1 MSLLEKTYGELTE
14 ADKDSLR
21 KPLGV
26 AGISYP
32 EAYRP
37 KGQSE
42 VDLAM
47 SGPIPLTSARPYEEV
62 VGLAYSNMAVPS
74 MLEFE
79 RRIMEKSNPQSK
91 GFFTLVISP
100 PGWGKT
106 EGAENLATIIDDR
119 ESPYVFVNCAGRNLE
134 ELLWETVIDLGED
147 YRTALLEKMKTEAL
161 KPKSK
166 EILER
171 EFSSDA
177 LIKDRHGNIIGINE
191 DKTATP
197 RVIGKDSEGKNIYE
211 TPLEAFERDIKVLR
225 LIAEFEGIPTQAQ
238 NTLGMRKVFNRALE
252 KAMTEGRMLIWDE
265 FAKGV
270 EASEE
275 PLLEF
280 VQWANG
286 MGKDTITVSSTFSVH
301 GRNETAARV
310 LRRSDRAAGF
320 QIVATANPED
330 PMFQQ
335 SDSSPILSRMD
346 MFPMGEPSERDLQ
359 HRAGQ
364 FLTGLPLSTHM
375 AFFADIWKSDEDEF
389 RELLL
394 EWRESKA
401 KAEGKEIPIGE
412 ALRLREFTN
421 TRDAIEKI
429 AQAIFFAKRLIDTK
443 SSLHIAD
450 VNKEG
455 TTRLYDAVRN
465 EIPSG
470 FAAKNPI
477 DPRLLVKRILPE
489 VESGRQAPQ
498 IPDAEKGIKPVF
510 DRKALRQPAAKPPS
524 SDPHMMEAEFGTRLQ
539 AALERWVL
547 ELTANLPDTQKMLI
561 AEFQQRGVAFTLPD
575 QKNTVASLLNQDMFA
590 HIGGIKSIVALREIL
605 AKRMRQ
611 GNSALRGS
619 TDNDLIPMDE
629 AAALCEQL
637 SRLPTNDNANPNVG
651 RIVTLGNDP
660 KNAFN
665 QAAAIDGIV
674 TEKHKPKKPTAS
686 QLVRSSDF
694 LDTLK
699 VPTLA
704 NINMRSIWRKTLSND
719 NVLPRNHA
727 YAQLA
732 QIAEGTHKSKIGIT
746 TVMTQGDTGEAVPMH
761 VMIDGERKKSLIV
774 ADNVDADTKAALGKD
789 YTVVAFDDADAE
801 EQVTAFI
808 RDTLRHASRRD
819 QAAELEGQ
827 LAAAF
832 LFRAGDTANV
842 QSLAKMMSRKD
853 TQAKA
858 PVYMVQQLG

>member
-1 MSLLEKTYGELTE
+1 MSLLEKAYGELTE
-14 ADKDSLR
+14 ADKDRLR

-26 AGISYP
+26 NGIPYP

-42 VDLAM
+42 VDLAI
-47 SGPIPLTSARPYEEV
+47 SGSIPLISARPYDEV

-79 RRIMEKSNPQSK
+79 RRIMEKSDLQSK
-91 GFFTLVISP
+91 GFFTLVITP

-106 EGAENLATIIDDR
+106 EGAENLSTIIDDR
-119 ESPYVFVNCAGRNLE
+119 ENPYVFVNCAGRNLE
-134 ELLWETVIDLGED
+134 ELLWETVIDLGEG
-147 YRTALLEKMKTEAL
+147 YRTALFEKMKAGAL

-166 EILER
+166 DILEK

-177 LIKDRHGNIIGINE
+177 LIKDRQGNIIGINE

-197 RVIGKDSEGKNIYE
+197 RVIGKDDEGKDIYE
-211 TPLEAFERDIKVLR
+211 TPLEAFERDIKVIR
-225 LIAEFEGIPTQAQ
+225 LVAEFEEIPTQGQ

-252 KAMTEGRMLIWDE
+252 KAMKEGLMLIWDE

-270 EASEE
+270 EGSEE

-286 MGKDTITVSSTFSVH
+286 MGKDTITVKSTFSVH
-301 GRNETAARV
+301 GQNHTAERV
-310 LRRSDRAAGF
+310 LRRRDRAAGF

-346 MFPMGEPSERDLQ
+346 MFSMDEPTQRDWE
-359 HRAGQ
+359 HRTGQ

-375 AFFADIWKSDEDEF
+375 AFFADTWKSDEDEF
-389 RELLL
+389 REMLL

-401 KAEGKEIPIGE
+401 KAEGKEIPVGE
-412 ALRLREFTN
+412 ALRLREFPK

-443 SSLHIAD
+443 SGLHILD
-450 VNKEG
+450 VNKQNAA
-455 TTRLYDAVRN
+455 RSYDAVRD
-465 EIPSG
+465 EIPPG
-470 FAAKNPI
+470 FAAKHPI

-510 DRKALRQPAAKPPS
+510 DRKALRQSAAKSAS

-561 AEFQQRGVAFTLPD
+561 DEFQQRGVAFTLPD

-611 GNSALRGS
+611 SNPSLRGS

-637 SRLPTNDNANPNVG
+637 SRLPANDSASPNVG
-651 RIVTLGNDP
+651 RIVTLGNDA

-665 QAAAIDGIV
+665 QAAAIDGIA
-674 TEKHKPKKPTAS
+674 TERHKPKKPAAS
-686 QLVRSSDF
+686 QLVRVSDF

-719 NVLPRNHA
+719 NILPRNDA

-746 TVMTQGDTGEAVPMH
+746 TVMTQNDNGEAAPMN

-774 ADNVDADTKAALGKD
+774 ADSVDAETKAALGKD
-789 YTVVAFDDADAE
+789 YTVVSFGDKDAE
-801 EQVTAFI
+801 EQVAAFI
-808 RDTLRHASRRD
+808 RDTLRHGTRRD
-819 QAAELEGQ
+819 QSAELEGQ

-832 LFRAGDTANV
+832 LFRAGDTANT
-842 QSLAKMMSRKD
+842 QTLAKMMSRKD